1 MKKRTAALNANVAA
15 CLTVLCVT
23 GMMPIAQAD
32 TYYAAATSAL
42 SQDHL
47 LHDAALQQ
55 QSHTPLV
62 RMPRHHASGRD
73 AISDPDAIYVQYDQG
88 DSEHAGVAGEA
99 DVELRHPLLLTG
111 GEYQVSPQWLVGA
124 NLGRLEQTLQFA
136 DSEDQIDTRTD
147 LATLYTQW
155 GRNGFTTTA
164 LAGYQQGEI
173 ETSRALLDGGTA
185 LGEADTHQQLF
196 SLAGRYS
203 FHEDG
208 WRYGPFS
215 RLDLSRG
222 DIDAHTEANDNTR
235 IEWQNRTSESR
246 IFSMGVHG
254 TYLFDVGSGSLA
266 PYFTLATRKEF
277 HPKRDTLDGTQYIG
291 DTSVAVMA
299 EASPRDER
307 WHEATIG
314 LRLALEKQLLI
325 NAEFAQALD
334 LQHQDLQTLSMR
346 ADWIFQGL

>member
-1 MKKRTAALNANVAA
+1 MKKRTAAMNAEAIA
-15 CLTVLCVT
+15 CLAVLCTSGLVSQ
-23 GMMPIAQAD
+23 AHAD
-32 TYYAAATSAL
+32 TLYAAATAAL
-42 SQDHL
+42 SHDQL

-62 RMPRHHASGRD
+62 RMPRHHGGGRE
-73 AISDPDAIYVQYDQG
+73 AIADPDAIYIQYDQG
-88 DSEHAGVAGEA
+88 DSKYAGVSGEA
-99 DVELRHPLLLTG
+99 DAELRHPLVLTG
-111 GEYQVSPQWLVGA
+111 GEYQVSSQWLVGA

-136 DSEDQIDTRTD
+136 DSDDQIDTRTD
-147 LATLYTQW
+147 LATVYTQW
-155 GRNGFTTTA
+155 GKNGFTATT
-164 LAGYQQGEI
+164 LAGYQQGEL
-173 ETSRALLDGGTA
+173 ESSRTLSDGGTA

-203 FHEDG
+203 FHDDG

-222 DIDAHTEANDNTR
+222 DIDAHTETAANTR

-266 PYFTLATRKEF
+266 PYFTLATRKEL
-277 HPKRDTLDGTQYIG
+277 HYKRDTLNGLEFTG
-291 DTSVAVMA
+291 DTSVAVMQ

-314 LRLALEKQLLI
+314 LRLALQKQLLI

-334 LQHQDLQTLSMR
+334 LQHQDLQSLSMR